1 MSGLLYGTRMK
12 LVYFEF
18 ASFREQKYTAYDFF
32 SVETVRMAK
41 SRPSQNR
48 SERSD

>member
-18 ASFREQKYTAYDFF
+18 ASFREQKYTAYDF